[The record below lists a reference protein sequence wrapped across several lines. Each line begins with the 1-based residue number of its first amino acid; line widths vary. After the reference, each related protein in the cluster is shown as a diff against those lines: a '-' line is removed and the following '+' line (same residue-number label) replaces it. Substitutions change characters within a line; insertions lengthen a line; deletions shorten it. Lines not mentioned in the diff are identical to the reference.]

1 MASRCQSKVS
11 IAKHSSRNRSMPIGD
26 HVSRICT
33 ERYHRP
39 MNRKEQERRMTRA
52 REGGRNS
59 QVTVEELIGEM
70 HRTVDGL
77 GEDGTGRADLKLLSR
92 ALKELR
98 HAFRFF
104 DGLRDRPKVT
114 VFGSARLP
122 AGSPACRQAESF
134 GRAMARSGWFVVTGA
149 GEGIMEAAHVGAGRE
164 HSIGVNI
171 LLPFEQS
178 ENTVMEGNP
187 HLIHTKYFFTR
198 KLLFLKESSGAVLFP
213 GGFGTMDEAFEVLT
227 LLQTGKTHPF
237 PVVLVD
243 EPGGTYWE
251 TWRRFLENSL
261 LETGMISAEDFSL
274 FRITSSVEEAVREI
288 HGFYRVFHSMRYV
301 GRDLVIRIREHLA
314 PDTLASLNRD
324 FPDLLVEGSI
334 SQGKALPEEADEPEI
349 ADLPR
354 IVFRFNSGRQG
365 RLRQLIDQLNGLV
378 DDDH

>member
-1 MASRCQSKVS
+1 MTKTRERQWNSR
-11 IAKHSSRNRSMPIGD
+11 
-26 HVSRICT
+26 
-33 ERYHRP
+33 
-39 MNRKEQERRMTRA
+39 
-52 REGGRNS
+52 
-59 QVTVEELIGEM
+59 VTVDELVGEM

-77 GEDGTGRADLKLLSR
+77 VEDGTGRADLKLLSR

-104 DGLRDRPKVT
+104 DGLRGRPKVT

-122 AGSPACRQAESF
+122 AGSPAYRQAELF
-134 GRAMARSGWFVVTGA
+134 GRAMAKSGWFVVTGA
-149 GEGIMEAAHVGAGRE
+149 GEGIMAAAHVGAGRE

-198 KLLFLKESSGAVLFP
+198 KLLFLKESSGVVLFP

-227 LLQTGKTHPF
+227 LLQTGKSHPF

-243 EPGGTYWE
+243 EPGGTYWA
-251 TWRRFLENSL
+251 TWRRFLENNL
-261 LETGMISAEDFSL
+261 LKSGLISAEDFSL
-274 FRITSSVEEAVREI
+274 FRITSSVEESVREI
-288 HGFYRVFHSMRYV
+288 HDFYRVFHSLRYA
-301 GRDLVIRIREHLA
+301 GRDLVIRIREPLG
-314 PDTLASLNRD
+314 PDTLAALNRD

-334 SQGKALPEEADEPEI
+334 FQGKALPGEADEPEI
-349 ADLPR
+349 AELPR

-365 RLRQLIDQLNGLV
+365 RLRQLIDHLNRSAGEAP
-378 DDDH
+378 